1 MAKSCLDIEILVK
14 DYKGTRQKSDDSQ
27 YMLYEAASA
36 IIMCRNMEDD
46 YGINVERVG
55 GTDIYDLYEIRL
67 CGDLYFQD
75 ELITQTNYRTFRRWL
90 DINNFIELDT
100 YCDCFNISET
110 KDSNVE

>member
-1 MAKSCLDIEILVK
+1 MAKSYVQLEILVK
-14 DYKGTRQKSDDSQ
+14 DYKGTRQKSNNALG
-27 YMLYEAASA
+27 MLHSA
-36 IIMCRNMEDD
+36 VSSIVMCRYMEDE
-46 YGINVERVG
+46 YCVNVEIVG

-90 DINNFIELDT
+90 DINNFVELDA

-110 KDSNVE
+110 KDSNVA